1 MSKAGE
7 SLLLDSSVIVFGFK
21 SHPAVLDV
29 LDQSVHIHVPVIAY
43 GELYNGAL
51 KSQAPEKKLKQL
63 GEFIK
68 ATTLLDVDWHT
79 AQCYGK
85 VRRRLEEK
93 GRPIPEND
101 IWIAALALQHSLR
114 LFARDQHFNEIKG
127 LDVLQ
132 LND

>member
-29 LDQSVHIHVPVIAY
+29 LDQSVQIHVPVIAY

-68 ATTLLDVDWHT
+68 WLPVTEHKPNYASRLSNKPKRCRKKPLFFDV
-79 AQCYGK
+79 
-85 VRRRLEEK
+85 L
-93 GRPIPEND
+93 
-101 IWIAALALQHSLR
+101 LR
-114 LFARDQHFNEIKG
+114 LK
-127 LDVLQ
+127 L
-132 LND
+132 